1 MFTVGNTIRRFYME
15 ADVRPGN
22 GETQA
27 EDQGPTPAYKEKIQE
42 WEARNNEA
50 NDVDQLLL
58 PSGTRWVLMTLK
70 AADFG
75 KQLKQQ
81 ERQSTIKDI
90 ATRGIGATLKQ
101 WDQEDKPL
109 SVRKMEKKAQ
119 EEFTSKGGLRGRM
132 IGPPRPPKRAERGGT
147 ISRTHLTK
155 EDMNSIIDNVDVNA
169 TGTNLSGFLQNF
181 QKVIGLLQD
190 DQSLSGFFDDYRR
203 HGTRALEEYAEDP
216 HFLNLI
222 YQKFQELI
230 EGMQA
235 SAADAG
241 QGVVDAT
248 SERLRDDGEY
258 QQYHEEEGDDN
269 VRCDDGGQGEE
280 DSRRLQEEDG
290 LKDRGS
296 AEGGVHSSGGI
307 ENDAGARPDKGVEER
322 GESLNRMQH
331 QLEKDL
337 QEAINSQQFLKAQ
350 DIKDKLDRLKG
361 GGADIDKGK
370 AESAKIEEVVTLRDE
385 AGEGEELGRIGIA
398 WDVLGRFDPSEIP
411 EGVLPPRWLP
421 PSKKLEVPEQEDA
434 DPGGRSSDDEEEAE
448 HPLIAAN
455 NVLAAAGGSNIKP
468 KKRGNKQVSLSS

>member
-1 MFTVGNTIRRFYME
+1 MDEFYME

-50 NDVDQLLL
+50 NDVDQYEMGLDDIEESKPKELRWQLEGKKAL
-58 PSGTRWVLMTLK
+58 PTLVEERPTFEAPSWLHQAYDADK
-70 AADFG
+70 RTISAADFG

-322 GESLNRMQH
+322 GESLNRALANAIDKQNFLEAHKIKQQIDQLKMQH

-385 AGEGEELGRIGIA
+385 AGEGVGGI
-398 WDVLGRFDPSEIP
+398 RRRPK
-411 EGVLPPRWLP
+411 PPP
-421 PSKKLEVPEQEDA
+421 PPPPPPPVMSKDA
-434 DPGGRSSDDEEEAE
+434 KRSSS
-448 HPLIAAN
+448 
-455 NVLAAAGGSNIKP
+455 VG
-468 KKRGNKQVSLSS
+468 